1 MSDTRDHDIMAEEGR
16 PAAAIVWILYILSIP
31 SAGTLVLVGL
41 VIAYVARGSAHGWV
55 RSHFDQQIR
64 IFWQSFWWHVLP
76 WVALV
81 IAAIVTLGVAAL
93 AFFWVPLLINLV
105 LLIWFTVKS
114 VFGLIALMQAK
125 PVP

>member
-1 MSDTRDHDIMAEEGR
+1 MAEEGR